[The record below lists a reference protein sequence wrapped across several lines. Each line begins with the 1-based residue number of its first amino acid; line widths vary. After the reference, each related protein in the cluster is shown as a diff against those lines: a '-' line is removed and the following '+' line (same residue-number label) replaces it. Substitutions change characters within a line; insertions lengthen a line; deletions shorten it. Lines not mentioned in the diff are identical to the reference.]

1 MWLLGF
7 WGSNRLGEGPGE
19 LPLPVTSPQNV
30 FLPKSESSQAQERMS
45 FQRGRRTGL
54 QALGTGISLF
64 NREANRT
71 EWSNHPQD

>member
-45 FQRGRRTGL
+45 FLPRPPYWPAGFGDRYQPL
-54 QALGTGISLF
+54 
-64 NREANRT
+64 
-71 EWSNHPQD
+71 